1 MPFAVTC
8 RPMSRIATLD
18 RFEYEYRP
26 QRRTEYEYEKR
37 TNKVVHR
44 SRHRYR

>member
-1 MPFAVTC
+1 M
-8 RPMSRIATLD
+8 LG
-18 RFEYEYRP
+18 RFEYEYEYRP
-26 QRRTEYEYEKR
+26 PRRTEYEYEKR